1 MNEDEFSD
9 AKWLSVKEA
18 LDMTQKPGKLPLFV
32 PQMILMTTLLF
43 SDLDKSLTGL
53 QIYADETDK
62 SPATYL
68 TNRAHM
74 YFLGNE

>member
-62 SPATYL
+62 SP
-68 TNRAHM
+68 
-74 YFLGNE
+74 